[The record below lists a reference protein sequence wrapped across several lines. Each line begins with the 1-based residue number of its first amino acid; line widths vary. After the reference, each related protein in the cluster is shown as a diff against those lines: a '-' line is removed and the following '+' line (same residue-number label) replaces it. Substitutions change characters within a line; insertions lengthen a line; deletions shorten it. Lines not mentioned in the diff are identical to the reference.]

1 MKCTV
6 TYRELPPT
14 TNGGYAVEVKL
25 LYVSQDKAEIDEL
38 VDEIKNQYGSGLIID
53 FNSRK
58 ETEDEV
64 SD

>member
-38 VDEIKNQYGSGLIID
+38 VDEIKNH
-53 FNSRK
+53 
-58 ETEDEV
+58 
-64 SD
+64 